1 MDISTNDS
9 RDMGAAN
16 QQRSDKITGDNGGDD
31 HILLRP
37 PIIEAT
43 GKLATGATTP
53 MLRKQNKIHRNK
65 KLSEQP
71 VASQW
76 QLHTGATLIPQE
88 HWDQR
93 TKTSALQEMALQG
106 LALKHEAANILCKWE
121 HFGCPMAAGWDW
133 ALAEIQAAIDRCP
146 HKSAHELDAIAHF
159 AQEVTDKVTKG
170 QARVVLWEDIKA
182 NHPRHLKVLP
192 VAAIPH
198 KSRAY
203 HAQSSTYL
211 LRYGSQT
218 AA

>member
-1 MDISTNDS
+1 
-9 RDMGAAN
+9 
-16 QQRSDKITGDNGGDD
+16 
-31 HILLRP
+31 
-37 PIIEAT
+37 
-43 GKLATGATTP
+43 

-93 TKTSALQEMALQG
+93 TKTSALREMAPQG
-106 LALKHEAANILCKWE
+106 LALKHEAADILCKWE
-121 HFGCPMAAGWDW
+121 HFGCPTAAGLDW
-133 ALAEIQAAIDRCP
+133 TLVEIQAAIDRGP
-146 HKSAHELDAIAHF
+146 HKSAREPNAIAHF
-159 AQEVTDKVTKG
+159 AEEVTDKVAKG
-170 QARVVLWEDIKA
+170 QAQVVLWEDIKA

-203 HAQSSTYL
+203 RSILDLSL
-211 LRYGSQT
+211 CYGSQT
-218 AA
+218 LA